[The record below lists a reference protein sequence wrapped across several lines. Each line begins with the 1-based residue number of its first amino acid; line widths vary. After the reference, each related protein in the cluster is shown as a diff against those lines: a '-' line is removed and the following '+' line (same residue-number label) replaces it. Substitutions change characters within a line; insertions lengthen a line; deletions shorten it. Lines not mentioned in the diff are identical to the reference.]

1 MFQVGRDTP
10 RDKLTTLFDH
20 YDELKEEIE
29 SNYQL
34 KYYSIYVG
42 SLNFPF
48 SITSELINDIRKTAR
63 IISYFICLFML
74 MIIVVDHDTIEKA
87 SYFNFFHYY
96 EKMFMRI
103 LSTIQLLLTLLFF
116 TLWIK
121 MRYRLCISKL

>member
-1 MFQVGRDTP
+1 MFQVGRDTR

-34 KYYSIYVG
+34 KYYSINIG
-42 SLNFPF
+42 SFNFPIP
-48 SITSELINDIRKTAR
+48 ITSEFINTIRKVAR
-63 IISYFICLFML
+63 YVSYVICLLML
-74 MIIVVDHDTIEKA
+74 VFIVVDHDTIEKA

-96 EKMFMRI
+96 EKMMMRI
-103 LSTIQLLLTLLFF
+103 LSTIQLLLTMTFF

-121 MRYRLCISKL
+121 MRYKLCISKL